1 MESDKRILK
10 KKLEAEEDFVRES
23 SQIVLDL
30 LSMKKASQIK
40 GCSIDVNRINYYNKC
55 FYNALDVA
63 CKKGLTC
70 RDIVFYEQVKTV
82 LATLDLFQG
91 DLNQIV
97 ENYKFSQH

>member
-1 MESDKRILK
+1 MENDKRILK

-40 GCSIDVNRINYYNKC
+40 GCSIDVNRINYYNKR

-70 RDIVFYEQVKTV
+70 KNIVFYEQVKTV

-97 ENYKFSQH
+97 EKYKFSQH